1 MNDPIKTCRCGG
13 IPLLRNFGTDEKPI
27 WGIQCVDCMKSVL
40 GTRDEIKELIIE
52 RWNAEN

>member
-1 MNDPIKTCRCGG
+1 MNNPIKTCRCGG

-27 WGIQCVDCMKSVL
+27 WGIQCADCMKSVL
-40 GTRDEIKELIIE
+40 GTRDEIKEIIIE